1 MHGGGKGGVHAPW
14 QHCAGAAFGGAKYGI
29 LKFGHFLRIGVCIAE
44 WIQWEY
50 VLCNYTPPQLSVLFV
65 TVCTNAIVVTIRISV
80 ADLIG
85 GGSNTDI
92 CRGQQTPSRQ

>member
-1 MHGGGKGGVHAPW
+1 MPPGSTVRG
-14 QHCAGAAFGGAKYGI
+14 QHLEGQNMEFCYLATSCELVFALQNGFSGNM
-29 LKFGHFLRIGVCIAE
+29 C
-44 WIQWEY
+44 Y
-50 VLCNYTPPQLSVLFV
+50 VITPPQLSVLFV

-92 CRGQQTPSRQ
+92 CCGQQTPSHQ